1 MKGIDHPR
9 NIFDR
14 RLGDLKYIMVTYITI
29 IICKPITFYFILKWV
44 GRHTRKDMIHN
55 DHIRGDNGVIPMEK
69 MLENRLEDGS

>member
-14 RLGDLKYIMVTYITI
+14 RLGDLKYIMVTYI
-29 IICKPITFYFILKWV
+29 ITFYFILKWV